1 LRHFAYTQPKEK
13 YIQMIQK
20 FKKIIEFETG
30 VNVEIVSRKRN
41 FVEARAI
48 YYKLLRDISGMT
60 LHAIGDTVNKDHAT
74 ILHSLKSV
82 DDWMR
87 YDTKLADKYKNIL
100 YAIDNVDDTDF
111 NSLRYENMMLKLRI
125 EEFEK
130 RIKKLS
136 NNRLY
141 SLMDKIPYEKEEAV
155 YDRLSVIVRMNC

>member
-1 LRHFAYTQPKEK
+1 
-13 YIQMIQK
+13 MIQK
-20 FKKIIEFETG
+20 FKKIIKFETG

-48 YYKLLRDISGMT
+48 YYKLLREISGMT
-60 LHAIGDTVNKDHAT
+60 LHAIADTVNKDHAT

-100 YAIDNVDDTDF
+100 YAIDNIDDTDF

-125 EEFEK
+125 EELN
-130 RIKKLS
+130 KKIS
-136 NNRLY
+136 KSSSNRLY
-141 SLMDKIPYEKEEAV
+141 SLMDKVPYEKEEMV

>member
-1 LRHFAYTQPKEK
+1 
-13 YIQMIQK
+13 MIEK

-48 YYKLLRDISGMT
+48 YYKLLREISEMT
-60 LHAIGDTVNKDHAT
+60 LHAIADTVNKDHAT

-100 YAIDNVDDTDF
+100 YAIDNIDDTDF

-125 EEFEK
+125 EELEK
-130 RIKKLS
+130 KISRS
-136 NNRLY
+136 SSNRLY
-141 SLMDKIPYEKEEAV
+141 SLMDKIPHEKEEIV

>member
-1 LRHFAYTQPKEK
+1 
-13 YIQMIQK
+13 MIQK

-48 YYKLLRDISGMT
+48 YYKLLREISGMT
-60 LHAIGDTVNKDHAT
+60 LHAIADTVNKDHAT

-100 YAIDNVDDTDF
+100 YAIDNIDDTDF

-125 EEFEK
+125 EELN
-130 RIKKLS
+130 KKIS
-136 NNRLY
+136 RSSSNRLY
-141 SLMDKIPYEKEEAV
+141 SLMDKIPYEKEEMV